1 MDRCSSIRCDWFE
14 TYFNNICEFTRPH
27 NILKNLHH
35 LYHLDKSKRTQAGI
49 FVDLLENEYNVNID
63 AVIDYYG
70 GIEQYL
76 IPKIPEMVVIKKKS
90 KKHN

>member
-1 MDRCSSIRCDWFE
+1 M
-14 TYFNNICEFTRPH
+14 N
-27 NILKNLHH
+27 NLHH
-35 LYHLDKSKRTQAGI
+35 LYHSDKSKRTQAGI

-76 IPKIPEMVVIKKKS
+76 IPKIPEMVVIKKKNPRNTIS
-90 KKHN
+90 